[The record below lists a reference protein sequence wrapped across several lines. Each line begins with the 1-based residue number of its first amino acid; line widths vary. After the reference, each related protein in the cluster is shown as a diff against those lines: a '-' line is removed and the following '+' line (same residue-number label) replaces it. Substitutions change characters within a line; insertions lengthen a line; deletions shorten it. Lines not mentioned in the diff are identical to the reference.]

1 MFEEKRSRRK
11 PYSSAAAL
19 SVVLSLA
26 GAECELAVRS
36 SSFVVLVV
44 AVVVVVGKDWIIGI
58 N

>member
-11 PYSSAAAL
+11 PDSSASVL
-19 SVVLSLA
+19 SVDPSLVEV
-26 GAECELAVRS
+26 ECELVVRS
-36 SSFVVLVV
+36 LSFVVLVV

>member
-11 PYSSAAAL
+11 PGSSASAL
-19 SVVLSLA
+19 NVDRLLA
-26 GAECELAVRS
+26 GAECELVVRS